1 MKASSGQSGGTL
13 RGVGIGAGYFS
24 HFQYEAWSRIPQ
36 VDMVAV
42 ADLDEEKAR
51 AAAEQFGIPRTYTDY
66 REMLEREQPDFVDI
80 ITPPDSHLELCTYA
94 AQHGVHVIC
103 QKPLAPTYEE
113 AQQIIRN
120 VEGAGV
126 RFMVHENWRWQPWY
140 REVKRLY
147 SEDVLGELFSISFCM
162 RTGDGWGEEAYLDR
176 QPYFR
181 EYPRLFVFETGVH
194 FIDTFRYLLGEVQT
208 VYARL
213 HRLNA
218 VIAGED
224 SGQIVFGFENGTTAV
239 LDANRYNELDTD
251 ASPRYTFGTMRVDAS
266 KASLSLHPDGRMRIK
281 LLGQPGYDHKYTH
294 IDRGL
299 GGDSC
304 YHLQKHFVD
313 GFLKGAPFES
323 GGEDY
328 LKTLRVVEA
337 CYESAALDQVVRLE
351 AQDAQHTLPYAYPIA
366 KGGQA

>member
-1 MKASSGQSGGTL
+1 MRASSEQSGTKL

-24 HFQYEAWSRIPQ
+24 RFQYEAWSRIPQ
-36 VDMVAV
+36 VDLVAV
-42 ADLDEEKAR
+42 ADLDEGKAQ
-51 AAAEQFGIPRTYTDY
+51 AAAEQFGIPHAYTDY
-66 REMLEREQPDFVDI
+66 REMLDREQPDFVDI
-80 ITPPDSHLELCTYA
+80 ITQPDAHLELCTYA
-94 AQHGVHVIC
+94 AQLGIHVIC

-113 AQQIIRN
+113 AQQIVQN

-140 REVKRLY
+140 REVKRLHHQG
-147 SEDVLGELFSISFCM
+147 VLGELFSISFCM
-162 RTGDGWGEEAYLDR
+162 RTGDGWGDNAYLDR

-194 FIDTFRYLLGEVQT
+194 FIDAFRFLLGEVQT

-213 HRLNA
+213 RRLND

-224 SGQIVFGFENGTTAV
+224 SGQIVFGFENGATAV
-239 LDANRYNELDTD
+239 LDANRYNELDTS
-251 ASPRYTFGTMRVDAS
+251 APVRYTFGTMRVDAS
-266 KASLSLHPDGRMRIK
+266 NASLCLHPDGRMRIK
-281 LLGQPGYDHKYTH
+281 PLGQPAYDHEYPH

-304 YHLQKHFVD
+304 YFVQRHFVD
-313 GFLKGAPFES
+313 GFLNGTPFES
-323 GGEDY
+323 GGADY

-337 CYESAALDQVVRLE
+337 CYESTALDQVVRIDAPE
-351 AQDAQHTLPYAYPIA
+351 AQHALLDIHVEGHA
-366 KGGQA
+366 